1 MTAPGRGEHD
11 VDVSVI
17 IPVRDGAASIGQQL
31 DAVRAQQL
39 DGSWEVVV
47 ADNGSSDETP
57 AIVTRH
63 AAVDGRLSLVDAGA
77 VTGAGHARNAG
88 AAAARGSKLAFCDAD
103 DLVGPGWLAAI
114 VTGLSAADVVAG
126 ISASDRGSES
136 EISARRPPRMAPFIG
151 VPGANFGVR
160 RDVYSALGGMDEMFL
175 RAQDL
180 EFGVRAQR
188 AGYRVQLVRA
198 ATIRRARRPTL
209 RGVARQQYE
218 YGYWERAV
226 AVRHAAALDPPRRFA
241 DLRAWGWVVVRAPY
255 LLAGRFRRTL
265 VVGKAAKQLGWARGR
280 RHAQAFAPQAD
291 RG

>member
-1 MTAPGRGEHD
+1 MTAPRRDEHE

-17 IPVRDGAASIGQQL
+17 IPVRDGAASIGHQL

-39 DGSWEVVV
+39 DGTWEVVV
-47 ADNGSSDETP
+47 ADNGSDDETA
-57 AIVTRH
+57 AIVGRH
-63 AAVDGRLSLVDAGA
+63 AAVDARVSLVDAGA
-77 VTGAGHARNAG
+77 VIGAGYARNAG
-88 AAAARGSKLAFCDAD
+88 AAAARGTKLAFCDAD
-103 DLVGPGWLAAI
+103 DVVGPGWLTAI
-114 VTGLSAADVVAG
+114 ATGLDAADVVAG
-126 ISASDRGSES
+126 VSTSDRGSGS
-136 EISARRPPRMAPFIG
+136 ELRERRPPRVAPFIG
-151 VPGANFGVR
+151 LPGANFGVR
-160 RDVYSALGGMDEMFL
+160 RDAYVALGGMDETFL

-188 AGYRVQLVRA
+188 AGFRVQLVHA

-218 YGYWERAV
+218 YGYWERCV
-226 AVRHAAALDPPRRFA
+226 AVRHAEAIEPQRRFA

-265 VVGKAAKQLGWARGR
+265 VVGKAAKQLGWTRGR
-280 RHAQAFAPQAD
+280 RHAQAFALSAD